1 MQRLNSPLHP
11 FFFSGYPDSDVSS
24 DRDTVTAQ
32 TALTE
37 IAGRGGPARDSVLAG
52 KYRVE
57 NTLGFGGMGIV
68 LRAHNIQLDEPVAIK
83 VLREDVQIDD
93 EHVERFLREAK
104 AAVRLK
110 SEHVA
115 KIWDVGTLE
124 NGRPYIV
131 MELLE
136 GVDLGKLLVDM
147 DCVEPKRAVELLL
160 QACDAMAEAHA
171 NGIVHRDIK
180 PTNLF
185 LARRRDGSDLLK
197 VLDFGISKAQSGP
210 EMSLTQTSSMLGT
223 PAYMSPE
230 QMRSARTVD
239 ARSDIWAL
247 GTVLYELVEGRAP
260 FEAQN
265 FAELCVMVSTEPPA
279 PMTRAPQLAPILDRC
294 LQKSVDR
301 RYQNVAELAADL
313 QVFATDPVQA
323 HRSVV
328 RISRVLG
335 VASRDSTPLPMQRQ
349 TSPRLPTTPSLTSGN
364 AASTPLPSA
373 VYDVPRRTGS
383 LPMVLVL
390 LLLFGI
396 GIAGGLYVTRDTNPV
411 AASEPQEPT
420 EPTDVVLPATAPID
434 GGGAPADA
442 AAAPTDATT
451 AGSAAEPPVKTIKKD
466 PPRRT
471 PPRRTS
477 PRPSVKP
484 PVKPPVKVE
493 ATPPPT
499 PPPPPVKKCDP
510 FANPKG
516 CR

>member
-1 MQRLNSPLHP
+1 
-11 FFFSGYPDSDVSS
+11 VSS

-37 IAGRGGPARDSVLAG
+37 VVAGRGGPAPNSVILG
-52 KYRVE
+52 KYQVE
-57 NTLGFGGMGIV
+57 STLGFGGMGIV

-83 VLREDVQIDD
+83 VLREDVQLDD

-115 KIWDVGTLE
+115 RIRDVGTLE
-124 NGRPYIV
+124 NGRPYMV

-136 GVDLGKLLVDM
+136 GVDLGKLLRDVGSI
-147 DCVEPKRAVELLL
+147 EPARAVELLL
-160 QACDAMAEAHA
+160 QTCDAMAEAHA

-185 LARRRDGSDLLK
+185 LAKRRDGSDLLK

-239 ARSDIWAL
+239 SRSDIWAL
-247 GTVLYELVEGRAP
+247 GTVLYELVEGRPP

-265 FAELCVMVSTEPPA
+265 FAELCVMVSVEAHA
-279 PMTRAPQLAPILDRC
+279 PMTRAPQLAAVIDRC
-294 LQKSVDR
+294 LEKTVDR

-313 QVFATDPVQA
+313 ESFAEDPVQA
-323 HRSVV
+323 HRLVG

-335 VASRDSTPLPMQRQ
+335 TTVPVSRDSTPLPLMR
-349 TSPRLPTTPSLTSGN
+349 TTP
-364 AASTPLPSA
+364 APSA
-373 VYDVPRRTGS
+373 ILEVPRRGGVWKT
-383 LPMVLVL
+383 VLVL
-390 LLLFGI
+390 ALLFGA
-396 GIAGGLYVTRDTNPV
+396 GIAGGLYVTRD
-411 AASEPQEPT
+411 QEPT
-420 EPTDVVLPATAPID
+420 AATPAPDEPAEPAGAIVPATAPSD
-434 GGGAPADA
+434 AGADLVDAATADA
-442 AAAPTDATT
+442 RPAEKITPA
-451 AGSAAEPPVKTIKKD
+451 AGSGRDVTIKRPPPHRP
-466 PPRRT
+466 PPRR
-471 PPRRTS
+471 P
-477 PRPSVKP
+477 P
-484 PVKPPVKVE
+484 PVKPPVVKPEPVIV
-493 ATPPPT
+493 PP
-499 PPPPPVKKCDP
+499 PPPPPVKTCDP
-510 FANPKG
+510 FDNPKG